1 MLAPPVTIAQP
12 PPIHTVD
19 TRPSIP
25 RCCCFVVQQDIYV
38 WRRCLVVR
46 MFSREFRALLF
57 SPEHARAPPI
67 QVAADRINSDACS
80 VWPLCVAPEQHRLEL
95 VPGMTFTI
103 EPIFTEGSE
112 ATTLWPDAWTVQ
124 TVDGGRAAQF
134 EHVVLVT
141 EEGHEV
147 LTVPSQ
153 PVDG

>member
-1 MLAPPVTIAQP
+1 MFGDVAWSSDYSEESSCAAFLAR
-12 PPIHTVD
+12 
-19 TRPSIP
+19 TRP
-25 RCCCFVVQQDIYV
+25 C
-38 WRRCLVVR
+38 
-46 MFSREFRALLF
+46 AT
-57 SPEHARAPPI
+57 I
-67 QVAADRINSDACS
+67 QVAADRINSDARS
-80 VWPLCVAPEQHRLEL
+80 LLPLCVAPEQHRLEL

>member
-1 MLAPPVTIAQP
+1 MHATQEAMMEGVSVCRPGACLTEIGSA
-12 PPIHTVD
+12 IHAV
-19 TRPSIP
+19 
-25 RCCCFVVQQDIYV
+25 
-38 WRRCLVVR
+38 
-46 MFSREFRALLF
+46 
-57 SPEHARAPPI
+57 
-67 QVAADRINSDACS
+67 ADRYGFDTVRKYCGHGVGSSFHMLPFVEHFRNNR
-80 VWPLCVAPEQHRLEL
+80 RLEM

-134 EHVVLVT
+134 EHVVLIT

-153 PVDG
+153 RA